1 MTYANFNYQKSLF
14 LDKRET
20 YEYHYQIEMNGNM
33 MIESGNRLFVY
44 QDQAGF
50 DLDEWNVIKVNYVL
64 ETENQQVFDKS
75 EIELIQ
81 FGEKLRFFK

>member
-50 DLDEWNVIKVNYVL
+50 DLDEWNVIKVNYAL
-64 ETENQQVFDKS
+64 ETENQ
-75 EIELIQ
+75 
-81 FGEKLRFFK
+81 